1 MKKHHSN
8 FTRGRKKS
16 NDQTKRAH
24 NKISVDNIITKI
36 KGYFIEFLISFVNA
50 IINKE
55 NNKKKVELKPLN
67 HKKYI

>member
-8 FTRGRKKS
+8 FTRGRKK